1 MCSLVGPVCWRQTQ
15 LPSIFRG
22 CQQVVLYLIDL
33 CLQVSKN
40 IMGCYYQSAW
50 IRWCKKLSKL
60 GLGYTLITKLLSLFM
75 CFLCPSPKIMLS
87 GMWLSRDPNRK
98 RLFQERLH
106 PDCSWRI
113 SVPRKQRSQLV
124 TCMRLLCKN
133 TECIRQ
139 WFCWLV
145 FLLWSVVLIC
155 MCGYTLWFVSI
166 MFCHMKVWPISADC
180 LALHAH
186 LGTFIMT
193 HFLRDMKSVSLS

>member
-15 LPSIFRG
+15 PPSIFRG
-22 CQQVVLYLIDL
+22 CQQVVVYLIDL

-87 GMWLSRDPNRK
+87 GMWLSRDSNRK

-124 TCMRLLCKN
+124 TCTVCDSFVKTLNALGSGFVDWSSCCGWSCLYVCVATRYGLFLLCFAIWK
-133 TECIRQ
+133 
-139 WFCWLV
+139 FD
-145 FLLWSVVLIC
+145 
-155 MCGYTLWFVSI
+155 
-166 MFCHMKVWPISADC
+166 P
-180 LALHAH
+180 
-186 LGTFIMT
+186 
-193 HFLRDMKSVSLS
+193 SLQTAWRCTPTWGLS